1 MKRMNITKTRIIIF
15 ETLRPAYQDL
25 LASVNGVYYDVVA
38 IVDNES
44 SVTYTA
50 PVPVISFAQVLDFT
64 FWDLLIINDEAFKK
78 DILEI
83 LSALNIPKERYVFL
97 QKSIN
102 RDEIAFY
109 RTFFSEDS
117 QSGKVLDYF
126 YRKLGQ
132 NYLAVTTQGGDYIT
146 HASDCVISENMFR
159 KRESYSQDEINIFI
173 YLAKQ
178 YYGITQD
185 EKGFFFDIGANI
197 GTTCIYARKCLLP
210 NISIVA
216 FEPLYKNYKLL
227 LANFILNDITDYMA
241 VNKAV
246 SDVSGSYD
254 MHYDAANPG
263 GSAIVSGDAAIA
275 ASDLQA
281 VDSLSVDEFLM
292 QNHMEPADVRYVWID
307 TEGFEA
313 NVLKG
318 ARLLLEQ
325 EKTAFYMEYAPLI
338 TEVEQL
344 KTVADICSR
353 YFKKFI
359 CIDDFFAGDTQPH
372 PIEDLYELYKK
383 HPVVTNVFLIK

>member
-25 LASVNGVYYDVVA
+25 LLSVNSDYYDVVA
-38 IVDNES
+38 VVDNES
-44 SVTYTA
+44 SVTYSV

-64 FWDLLIINDEAFKK
+64 FWDLLIINDEAFEK
-78 DILEI
+78 DIHEI
-83 LSALNIPKERYVFL
+83 LSALNIPDERYVFL
-97 QKSIN
+97 QKSID

-109 RTFFSEDS
+109 RTFFSENS
-117 QSGKVLDYF
+117 KNGKVLDYF

-132 NYLAVTTQGGDYIT
+132 NYLSVTTQGGDYIT

-159 KRESYSQDEINIFI
+159 KRESYSQDEINLFI

-178 YYGITQD
+178 YYGITQE
-185 EKGFFFDIGANI
+185 EKGYFFDIGANI
-197 GTTCIYARKCLLP
+197 GTTCVYAKKCLLP

-263 GSAIVSGDAAIA
+263 GSAIVSGEASIA
-275 ASDLQA
+275 DSDLQS
-281 VDSLSVDEFLM
+281 VDSLSVDEFML
-292 QNHMEPADVRYVWID
+292 QNHIEPADVRYVWID

-318 ARLLLEQ
+318 ANLLLEQ

-338 TEVEQL
+338 TDVGQL
-344 KTVADICSR
+344 TIVADICR
-353 YFKKFI
+353 RHFNKFI

-372 PIEDLYELYKK
+372 PIEDLCELYKK
-383 HPVVTNVFLIK
+383 YPDVTNIFLIK

>member
-1 MKRMNITKTRIIIF
+1 MKKINTAKTRILIF
-15 ETLRPAYQDL
+15 ETLKPAYQDL
-25 LASVNGVYYDVVA
+25 PASINADYFEIVA

-44 SVTYTA
+44 TVA
-50 PVPVISFAQVLDFT
+50 RPAEIPVVSFEQVLDFS
-64 FWDLLIINDEAFKK
+64 FWDLLVINDEAFEK
-78 DILEI
+78 DIHEI
-83 LSALNIPKERYVFL
+83 LSALNIPEERYVFL

-109 RTFFSEDS
+109 RTFFSENS
-117 QSGKVLDYF
+117 KHGKVLDYF

-159 KRESYSQDEINIFI
+159 KRESYSQDEINLFI

-178 YYGITQD
+178 YYGIAQE
-185 EKGFFFDIGANI
+185 EKGYFFDIGANI
-197 GTTCIYARKCLLP
+197 GTTCVYAKKCLLP
-210 NISIVA
+210 DISVVA

-227 LANFILNDITDYMA
+227 LANFILNDIADYVA

-246 SDVSGSYD
+246 SDVSGFYD

-263 GSAIVSGDAAIA
+263 GSAIVSGETSAA
-275 ASDLQA
+275 ASDLQS
-281 VDSLSVDEFLM
+281 VDSLSVDEFLL
-292 QNHMEPADVRYVWID
+292 QNHIEPADVRYVWID

-318 ARLLLEQ
+318 AKLLLEQ

-338 TEVEQL
+338 TDVGQL
-344 KTVADICSR
+344 TIVADICSQ
-353 YFKKFI
+353 YFRQFI

-372 PIEDLYELYKK
+372 PIEELYELYQRY
-383 HPVVTNVFLIK
+383 PAVTNVFLIK